1 MALTYAR
8 DNIRYS
14 RTAIDQAVAE
24 GFAKAFETAKGIF
37 YVLKT
42 DQGSFKVTPDMID
55 EDGMSPEEQAEEE
68 DFHRQAYLAE
78 QGYERF
84 LETRYAD
91 AIAEE
96 DRWERLNG
104 ARDYWEDK
112 GEAEPTVD
120 EVDELAREERD
131 RAEDWKDTE
140 AAIIRGENA
149 LLGRFG
155 VHF

>member
-78 QGYERF
+78 QGLRAF
-84 LETRYAD
+84 PGDPLR
-91 AIAEE
+91 
-96 DRWERLNG
+96 RCHRRGGPLG
-104 ARDYWEDK
+104 APQRRP
-112 GEAEPTVD
+112 G
-120 EVDELAREERD
+120 
-131 RAEDWKDTE
+131 
-140 AAIIRGENA
+140 
-149 LLGRFG
+149 LLGG
-155 VHF
+155 

>member
-24 GFAKAFETAKGIF
+24 GFAKVFETAKGTF

-42 DQGSFKVTPDMID
+42 DQGSFKVTPEMID
-55 EDGMSPEEQAEEE
+55 EDGLSPEEQAEEE
-68 DFHRQAYLAE
+68 AFHQVYLAE
-78 QGYERF
+78 QGYERY

-96 DRWERLNG
+96 ERQERLNG
-104 ARDYWEDK
+104 ARDYWEEK

-120 EVDELAREERD
+120 EVDEMAREERD
-131 RAEDWKDTE
+131 RAEDWEDTE
-140 AAIIRGENA
+140 ASIIRAENA